1 MQHLKAALIFAGVI
15 SAFAPLASSQPR
27 DAAPAAGSE
36 VDNTRMN
43 KVDRNDTQRT
53 AQGQS
58 GARSDREL
66 TAAVRK
72 AIVRDK
78 SLSTYAH
85 NVKVVT
91 RAGEVTLRGPVRTAE
106 EKAKVSELA
115 QQVSGVS
122 KVNDELLVK
131 NRRKS

>member
-1 MQHLKAALIFAGVI
+1 MRYLLATTLLAGVI
-15 SAFAPLASSQPR
+15 GAAPLAYGQSKES
-27 DAAPAAGSE
+27 APTAGSE
-36 VDNTRMN
+36 VDNTRTN
-43 KVDRNDTQRT
+43 KVDRNNTQNT

-58 GARSDREL
+58 GAEADRRL

-72 AIVRDK
+72 AITREK

-91 RAGEVTLRGPVRTAE
+91 RDGVVTLRGPVRTND
-106 EKAKVSELA
+106 EKAKVAEIA
-115 QQVSGVS
+115 QQVAGVS

-131 NRRKS
+131 NRSKS

>member
-15 SAFAPLASSQPR
+15 SACAPFAYSQPK
-27 DAAPAAGSE
+27 DPAQATGSE

-58 GARSDREL
+58 GARADREL

-91 RAGEVTLRGPVRTAE
+91 RDGEVTLRGPVRTAE

-131 NRRKS
+131 NRKKS

>member
-1 MQHLKAALIFAGVI
+1 MRYLTATMLLAGVI
-15 SAFAPLASSQPR
+15 GAAPLTYGQPNQ
-27 DAAPAAGSE
+27 AAPTAGSE

-43 KVDRNDTQRT
+43 KADRNNTQNT

-58 GARSDREL
+58 GAEADRRL

-72 AIVRDK
+72 AITREK

-85 NVKVVT
+85 NVKVIT
-91 RAGEVTLRGPVRTAE
+91 HNGEVTLRGPVRTNE
-106 EKAKVSELA
+106 EKAKVAEIA
-115 QQVSGVS
+115 QQVAGVS

-131 NRRKS
+131 NRSKS

>member
-15 SAFAPLASSQPR
+15 SACAPLAYGQPK
-27 DAAPAAGSE
+27 DPAPATGE

-53 AQGQS
+53 PQGQS
-58 GARSDREL
+58 GARADREL

-91 RAGEVTLRGPVRTAE
+91 RDGEVTLRGPVRTAE

-122 KVNDELLVK
+122 RVNDELLVK
-131 NRRKS
+131 NRKKS

>member
-1 MQHLKAALIFAGVI
+1 MRGGADEHGLHVFRQAIAASAEQRAG
-15 SAFAPLASSQPR
+15 
-27 DAAPAAGSE
+27 
-36 VDNTRMN
+36 TRC
-43 KVDRNDTQRT
+43 
-53 AQGQS
+53 AEQGQS
-58 GARSDREL
+58 GARADREL

-91 RAGEVTLRGPVRTAE
+91 RDGVVTLRGPVRTND
-106 EKAKVSELA
+106 EKAKVAEIA
-115 QQVSGVS
+115 QQVAGVS

-131 NRRKS
+131 NRSKS

>member
-1 MQHLKAALIFAGVI
+1 MRYLAAAVVLAGAI
-15 SAFAPLASSQPR
+15 SAGAQLAYGQSK
-27 DAAPAAGSE
+27 DAAPASGTE

-43 KVDRNDTQRT
+43 KADRNDTRQT
-53 AQGQS
+53 PQGQS
-58 GARSDREL
+58 GVEADRRL
-66 TAAVRK
+66 TAAVRR
-72 AIVRDK
+72 AITRDK

-91 RAGEVTLRGPVRTAE
+91 HDGVVTLRGPVRTSD

-122 KVNDELLVK
+122 RVDDQLLVK
-131 NRRKS
+131 NRDKS

>member
-1 MQHLKAALIFAGVI
+1 MRHLTAMVLAGVLG
-15 SAFAPLASSQPR
+15 AGVPLAYGQSK
-27 DAAPAAGSE
+27 DAAPTTGSE

-43 KVDRNDTQRT
+43 KADRNDTRHT

-58 GARSDREL
+58 NAEADRRL

-72 AIVRDK
+72 AITRDK

-91 RAGEVTLRGPVRTAE
+91 RGGEVTLRGPVRTSD
-106 EKAKVSELA
+106 EKAKVSE
-115 QQVSGVS
+115 SS
-122 KVNDELLVK
+122 SCTSSPCLLPL
-131 NRRKS
+131 RGYRPRQ

>member
-1 MQHLKAALIFAGVI
+1 MQHLKAALIFAGVV
-15 SAFAPLASSQPR
+15 SACAPLAYSQSK
-27 DAAPAAGSE
+27 DSAPATGSE

-72 AIVRDK
+72 VILRDK

-91 RAGEVTLRGPVRTAE
+91 RDGEVTLRGPVRTSE
-106 EKAKVSELA
+106 EKARVSELA

-122 KVNDELLVK
+122 RVNDELLVK
-131 NRRKS
+131 NRKKS

>member
-1 MQHLKAALIFAGVI
+1 MRYLTATWVLAGVI
-15 SAFAPLASSQPR
+15 GAGPLLAYGQPK
-27 DAAPAAGSE
+27 DAALVTGTE

-43 KVDRNDTQRT
+43 KADRNDTRST

-58 GARSDREL
+58 GAQADRRL

-85 NVKVVT
+85 NVKIVT
-91 RAGEVTLRGPVRTAE
+91 RDGVVTLRGPVRTSE
-106 EKAKVSELA
+106 EKAKVSDLA

-122 KVNDELLVK
+122 KVNDRLLVK
-131 NRRKS
+131 NRGKS